1 MKTVILFFQ
10 HINREIDMCRSI
22 KNEIKSM
29 SCGEVSVGIFSIDFE
44 WVDAIKYAKRRGVDV
59 VVMPWLRID
68 EHEGLIAPFLK
79 INQGLSVLSFDHEQ
93 ISSPLS
99 MQALL
104 PSCEFARSE
113 VIHLAWSD
121 FFSQQLIDAGVKEK
135 NIIKTGNARLDALR
149 QSTKTRAELSR
160 EFSLDSQKK
169 WILFAENRSY
179 VREKTIL
186 TISDHIASGIPEQTV
201 YDRLSF
207 LSSSLD
213 AFEKQINAL
222 SPSFFDDYEF
232 IYRTHPGQS
241 LNIKL
246 PSEVK
251 AVSDYPI
258 SAWLHNIDA
267 LLTFGSTSAFEADA
281 VGIPVF
287 VHMPVPEEPD
297 YMTFGIMEYIVINEL
312 DSLSGKALATA
323 CEFQNRNHIY
333 EKYVGEADGQASKR
347 VAEAI
352 IEMTSKRQ
360 SHAVKANLHI
370 KEMTRKVLFELL
382 TKIMVKTKA
391 LEKTKYPRNAYRERK
406 DIPYYIS

>member
-10 HINREIDMCRSI
+10 HVSREIDMCRSI
-22 KNEIKSM
+22 KYEIESM
-29 SCGEVSVGIFSIDFE
+29 SCGEVSVGVFSIDFE
-44 WVDAIKYAKRRGVDV
+44 WLDAIKYAKREGIDV

-68 EHEGLIAPFLK
+68 EHESLIAPFLK
-79 INQGLSVLSFDHEQ
+79 INQELSVLSFDHEQ

-99 MQALL
+99 MPALL

-121 FFSQQLIDAGVKEK
+121 FFYQQLVDVGVEEE

-149 QSTKTRAELSR
+149 QSTKTREELSR
-160 EFSLDSQKK
+160 EFSLDLQKK

-186 TISDHIASGIPEQTV
+186 TISDHIASGIPEQIIH
-201 YDRLSF
+201 DRITF

-213 AFEKQINAL
+213 AFERQINAL
-222 SPSFFDDYEF
+222 RPSFFNDHEL

-241 LNIKL
+241 LNVKL
-246 PSEVK
+246 PPEVK
-251 AVSDYPI
+251 PISDYPI

-281 VGIPVF
+281 VGVPVF
-287 VHMPVPEEPD
+287 VHMPVPVEPD
-297 YMTFGIMEYIVINEL
+297 YMTFGIMEYTVIEDI
-312 DSLSGKALATA
+312 DSLSGKALVLASKLQ
-323 CEFQNRNHIY
+323 ERNHIY
-333 EKYVGEADGQASKR
+333 EKYVGKADGEASKR
-347 VAEAI
+347 VAQTI
-352 IEMTSKRQ
+352 IEMASKKQ
-360 SHAVKANLHI
+360 SHVIEINSRI
-370 KEMTRKVLFELL
+370 KETTRKVLFELL